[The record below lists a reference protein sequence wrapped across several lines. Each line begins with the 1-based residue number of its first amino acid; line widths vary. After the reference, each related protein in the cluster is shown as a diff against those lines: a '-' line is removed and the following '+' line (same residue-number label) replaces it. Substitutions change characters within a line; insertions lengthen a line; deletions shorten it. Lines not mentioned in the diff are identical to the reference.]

1 MLAAQQKE
9 KKRIRNKERKC
20 DRTRKEREKKEK
32 KIGGWDSILIMR
44 NLPRD
49 LHYRPRI
56 HYIEW

>member
-20 DRTRKEREKKEK
+20 ERTRKEREKKEK
-32 KIGGWDSILIMR
+32 NRRMGF
-44 NLPRD
+44 NLNYEESPKR
-49 LHYRPRI
+49 LALYRPRI